1 MALYRMIRCDFWE
14 DLEVFDEMTIE
25 DRYFYLY
32 LLTNFKTTQIGIYRI
47 SKKKIS
53 TETDLSI
60 EKVHSLVD
68 RFVNHHKLIRYNPV
82 TREVAIRNWGK
93 HNLNKGGKPMMD
105 CIKSELKQVID
116 MSLIPF
122 ISEAIEKKEMRSLY
136 DDYYHENQV
145 NQDSSNIIEEHP
157 HQDSESDDVD
167 ENESVIS
174 SSTEQDKLEKDDN
187 TNAEIDVNIKQ
198 LPKIKVTKDVKEIVE
213 FWDNNGFGLSNV
225 NAKEQLLSWL
235 DDSNF
240 PQPKQV
246 ILKALTIAC
255 ANNKRKVNYV
265 VGILKNWDHQSL
277 RTVEEIDLYQE
288 KQNKKQKQNTYNE
301 KAGRAIPGEFVLDIT
316 AGEDG

>member
-1 MALYRMIRCDFWE
+1 MALYRMIRCDFWD
-14 DLEVFDEMTIE
+14 DLEILDEMTIE
-25 DRYFYLY
+25 DRYFYFF
-32 LLTNFKTTQIGIYRI
+32 LLTNIRTTQIGIYKI

-53 TETDLSI
+53 AESDLSI

-82 TREVAIRNWGK
+82 TREIAIRNWGK
-93 HNLNKGGKPMMD
+93 HNLNKGGKPMVD

-116 MSLIPF
+116 ISLIPF

-136 DDYYHENQV
+136 DDYYHEKQV
-145 NQDSSNIIEEHP
+145 NQDSSNQVEAHTY
-157 HQDSESDDVD
+157 QDSKSDDVD
-167 ENESVIS
+167 EKETLIASAL
-174 SSTEQDKLEKDDN
+174 EQDKLDQEDN
-187 TNAEIDVNIKQ
+187 TNAENDVNIKQ
-198 LPKIKVTKDVKEIVE
+198 LPQKKATKDVSEIVG

-235 DDSNF
+235 EHSNF
-240 PQPKQV
+240 LQPKKV

-255 ANNKRKVNYV
+255 ANNKRKLNYV

-288 KQNKKQKQNTYNE
+288 KQTKNQKHNTYNQ

>member
-14 DLEVFDEMTIE
+14 DLEVSDVMTIE
-25 DRYFYLY
+25 DRYFYFF
-32 LLTNFKTTQIGIYRI
+32 LLTNFRTTQIGIYKI
-47 SKKKIS
+47 SPKKIS
-53 TETDLSI
+53 SDTDLSI

-68 RFVNHHKLIRYNPV
+68 RFVNHHKLIRYNPA
-82 TREVAIRNWGK
+82 TKEVAIKNWGK

-122 ISEAIEKKEMRSLY
+122 ISEGIEKKEMRSLY
-136 DDYYHENQV
+136 DDYYNKNNVNQYSSNPIEEHT
-145 NQDSSNIIEEHP
+145 NQDSK
-157 HQDSESDDVD
+157 SENLD
-167 ENESVIS
+167 ENESVIIS
-174 SSTEQDKLEKDDN
+174 ATEQDQQEKDN
-187 TNAEIDVNIKQ
+187 NSKAESDSNIKQ
-198 LPKIKVTKDVKEIVE
+198 LPQKQETKGVKEIVE
-213 FWDNNGFGLSNV
+213 FWDNNGFGVSNM

-235 DDSNF
+235 DASNF
-240 PQPKQV
+240 SQPKKV

-255 ANNKRKVNYV
+255 ANNKRKLNYV
-265 VGILKNWDHQSL
+265 IGILKNWDHQSL

-288 KQNKKQKQNTYNE
+288 KQNKNQKQNTYNE